1 MSRTLIPSI
10 YTVEPGHYKVWSEG
24 GWCLVPAGPPG
35 RYLYNTMLSRL
46 IISEGKLKPVG
57 HRLMS
62 APKLL
67 AIFAHTT
74 PRRAT
79 HDGGWNLFDIKPY
92 SATWCVMCEP
102 EKTCSYLDYLQRS
115 VEAQCPRPAPQLV
128 REIVVE
134 RLCWNFTLSV
144 AKICT
149 ENKWTRKIGF
159 LSSRKTLGGDP
170 GCKTNC
176 WTLCVE
182 IDCRAVSR
190 APPTRSITAAIIII
204 LL

>member
-1 MSRTLIPSI
+1 MFLAGKYSEIHSSWMSRTLIPSI

-74 PRRAT
+74 PRRVAPRYT
-79 HDGGWNLFDIKPY
+79 RWRVKSFRNKTLFSDL
-92 SATWCVMCEP
+92 MC
-102 EKTCSYLDYLQRS
+102 D
-115 VEAQCPRPAPQLV
+115 V
-128 REIVVE
+128 
-134 RLCWNFTLSV
+134 
-144 AKICT
+144 
-149 ENKWTRKIGF
+149 WTRENMLLFG
-159 LSSRKTLGGDP
+159 LSTAECRGSVSPPRAAACQG
-170 GCKTNC
+170 NRC
-176 WTLCVE
+176 WKVVLKFYTF
-182 IDCRAVSR
+182 RR
-190 APPTRSITAAIIII
+190 
-204 LL
+204 